1 MTKKTL
7 TQVIGYEPS
16 ATMKKM
22 ILADVQAS
30 GKSLEE
36 CASAY
41 ALPVIVL
48 PADRGIISECG
59 AEYTVE
65 QFKERFPFRKI
76 ITITNGD
83 L

>member
-1 MTKKTL
+1 MNKKTL

-41 ALPVIVL
+41 SLPVIVL

>member
-1 MTKKTL
+1 MNKKTL

-22 ILADVQAS
+22 ILADVQAT

-41 ALPVIVL
+41 ALPVMVL
-48 PADRGIISECG
+48 PSDNGMIHELG
-59 AEYTVE
+59 ETYTVE
-65 QFKERFPFRKI
+65 TFKKRFPFRRI
-76 ITITNGD
+76 VTITTGD

>member
-7 TQVIGYEPS
+7 TQVIGYEPGT
-16 ATMKKM
+16 AMKKM

-30 GKSLEE
+30 GISIEE
-36 CASAY
+36 AASKY
-41 ALPVIVL
+41 SLPVMVMPSNNGMIHEL
-48 PADRGIISECG
+48 GET
-59 AEYTVE
+59 YTVE

-76 ITITNGD
+76 VIIKESD

>member
-22 ILADVQAS
+22 ILADVQAT

>member
-7 TQVIGYEPS
+7 TQVIGYEPGP
-16 ATMKKM
+16 ALKKM

>member
-1 MTKKTL
+1 MNKKTL
-7 TQVIGYEPS
+7 TQFIGYEPS

-30 GKSLEE
+30 GISIEE
-36 CASAY
+36 AASKY
-41 ALPVIVL
+41 ALPVMVL
-48 PADRGIISECG
+48 PSDKGMITENG
-59 AEYTVE
+59 QTYTVE

-76 ITITNGD
+76 VIIKESD

>member
-1 MTKKTL
+1 MNKKTL

-30 GKSLEE
+30 GISIEQA
-36 CASAY
+36 ASKY
-41 ALPVIVL
+41 ALPVMVL
-48 PADRGIISECG
+48 PSDNGMIHELG
-59 AEYTVE
+59 ETYTVE
-65 QFKERFPFRKI
+65 QFKERFPFRRI
-76 ITITNGD
+76 VTITTGD

>member
-22 ILADVQAS
+22 ILADVQAT

-41 ALPVIVL
+41 ALPVMVL
-48 PADRGIISECG
+48 PSDNGMIHELG
-59 AEYTVE
+59 ETYTVE
-65 QFKERFPFRKI
+65 TFKKRFPFRRI
-76 ITITNGD
+76 VTITTGD

>member
-22 ILADVQAS
+22 ILADVQAT

-48 PADRGIISECG
+48 PTDDGMITENG
-59 AEYTVE
+59 QTYTVE

-76 ITITNGD
+76 VIIKESD